1 MGSPHPLGR
10 IDAPGRGIACMVGGS
25 LLLTMNDG
33 VVKWVAGDFELGQ
46 VLFSRGLAALII
58 IALVLCWRRD
68 FHIVRARYPRLQLIR
83 ALLIIASTFFF
94 VSALRLMPLAEA
106 IAITFVGPIF
116 VTAMAP
122 SILAER
128 VGWRRWTAVLVG
140 FAGVLVM
147 LRPGGDG
154 LRWVALLPVGAAL
167 TGACGDL
174 LTRRISHDEA
184 SGVTL
189 FYSTLGVTLAGAVMA
204 PFGWQPPGPVDLSL
218 FALAGA
224 LLCGAH
230 FLQIETFRFA
240 EAALVSPFKY
250 SSLLWAVAIGYL
262 VWGDI
267 PDRWTLLGAALLIA
281 SGIYIFHR
289 ESRGSAKVKPCAP

>member
-1 MGSPHPLGR
+1 
-10 IDAPGRGIACMVGGS
+10 MVGGS

-33 VVKWVAGDFELGQ
+33 VVKWVASDFELGQ

-58 IALVLCWRRD
+58 IVLVLCWRRD
-68 FHIVRARYPRLQLIR
+68 FHIIRARYPKLQLIR

-147 LRPGGDG
+147 LRPGSDA

-174 LTRRISHDEA
+174 LTRRISHGEA

-204 PFGWQPPGPVDLSL
+204 PFGWQPPTPVDLSL

-262 VWGDI
+262 IWGDI
-267 PDRWTLLGAALLIA
+267 PDRWTLLGASLLIA
-281 SGIYIFHR
+281 SGIFIFHR